1 MRTTKE
7 TIISNTVLFAA
18 FTAMS
23 LLAMTACVKEYPE
36 DGHAMDPTEIE
47 LTIELSTD
55 PSVTAASAVSKSM
68 SSAGYAYFVI
78 ELYKDEFGGDTVF
91 RREISAPVAE
101 SGTASVTLTE
111 KVHAGTYR
119 LAAFAARTESEDG
132 SGCVYDLSDLSNIVF
147 SENGNAGSCPMK
159 ECYDLRMDIELAHD
173 KWFGSDSVSGI
184 LTAPVGRVEV
194 ISEDAPEFIDK
205 NGFRAMAA
213 EDDFWQ
219 NYEVRWEYAMYFP
232 TGYNVLTGQ
241 PNKSETG
248 VGFVSDLI
256 PLENDEVLMG
266 YDYVFV
272 NGDNTEVSIT
282 LSLYDR
288 TTGECINTYSGLNAG
303 IYKGQTTVIRGKY
316 LTTEKKPG
324 VNLDPD
330 FEGEINIDLNL

>member
-23 LLAMTACVKEYPE
+23 LLATTACVKEYPE
-36 DGHAMDPTEIE
+36 DGQAVDPTEIE
-47 LTIELSTD
+47 LTINLSTD
-55 PSVTAASAVSKSM
+55 PSITAASAVSKSET
-68 SSAGYAYFVI
+68 SAGYAYFVI

-132 SGCVYDLSDLSNIVF
+132 SGCAYNLSDLSNIVF
-147 SENGNAGSCPMK
+147 SGNGNAGSCPMK
-159 ECYDLRMDIELAHD
+159 ECYDIRMDIELSHN

-194 ISEDAPEFIDK
+194 ISEDAPEFIDNNDLK
-205 NGFRAMAA
+205 AKAA
-213 EDDFWQ
+213 EEGFWQ
-219 NYEVRWEYAMYFP
+219 NYEVRWDYAMYFP
-232 TGYNVLTGQ
+232 TGYNALTGL
-241 PNKSETG
+241 PNKAETDI
-248 VGFVSDLI
+248 GFVSDI
-256 PLENDEVLMG
+256 TPLDDNEVLMG

-272 NGDNTEVSIT
+272 NGDYTEVVIT
-282 LSLYDR
+282 LSIYDR
-288 TTGECINTYSGLNAG
+288 TTGECLNTYSGLTAG
-303 IYKGQTTVIRGKY
+303 IHKGQTTVIRGKY

-324 VNLDPD
+324 VNIDSE
-330 FEGEINIDLNL
+330 FEGDINVDLNL

>member
-36 DGHAMDPTEIE
+36 DGHAVDPTEIE

-132 SGCVYDLSDLSNIVF
+132 SGCVYDLS
-147 SENGNAGSCPMK
+147 
-159 ECYDLRMDIELAHD
+159 HD

-256 PLENDEVLMG
+256 HLENDEVLMG